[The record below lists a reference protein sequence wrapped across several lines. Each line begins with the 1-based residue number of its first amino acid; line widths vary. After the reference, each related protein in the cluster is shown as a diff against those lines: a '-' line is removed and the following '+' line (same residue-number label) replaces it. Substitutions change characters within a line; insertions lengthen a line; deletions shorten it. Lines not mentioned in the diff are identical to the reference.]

1 MPTRLR
7 VAAFCCVALAALPMA
22 GCAKKLQQSLGL
34 PNRPP
39 VVQLSSAL
47 VPAGDAE
54 TVAARLRWSATD
66 PDGRVDHYLVTED
79 LGALNHETE
88 GWARTTDREQVIRL
102 RRAAP
107 VQASPAEKT
116 APAFRL
122 FAVRAVDDRGAVS
135 APAYRAFFGENVAPT
150 VRIVQPRPSQL
161 FGSSGFPVGENVTL
175 G

>member
-1 MPTRLR
+1 
-7 VAAFCCVALAALPMA
+7 MA

-88 GWARTTDREQVIRL
+88 GWARTTDCEQLMRL

-107 VQASPAEKT
+107 LQALPAEKT